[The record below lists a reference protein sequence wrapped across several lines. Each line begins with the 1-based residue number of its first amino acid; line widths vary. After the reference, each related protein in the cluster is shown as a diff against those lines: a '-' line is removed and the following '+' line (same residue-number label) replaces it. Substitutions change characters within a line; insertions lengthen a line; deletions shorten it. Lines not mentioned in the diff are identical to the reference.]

1 MNNNPNQPREFDAVL
16 GGEAPPPASGVVLG
30 GIEGVK
36 SRLKSSNFE
45 VKIAA
50 IEDAINYGDTGLDLV
65 IKTLNNSS
73 QQVQRFI
80 ARLLKRRG
88 GKKGKQALLDFNYNL
103 YFTKLEDWTR
113 EDFNPEVGIINPEGK
128 AYTIKLKED
137 ITTYKLFELENFQVF
152 LKNPKVSNVEALIC
166 QGWHGF
172 YSLNPIKGSSRSINA
187 LIDAQNQLSN
197 VKALFIGDGEY
208 KEYMKTRLE
217 LGDITQILYAYPQ
230 LEVLQVHACFWG
242 DSEVSKQVKHENLKT
257 LIIETANIS
266 NEAISQIG
274 KLVLPALE
282 YLELW
287 FGRRYEHSVNQVI
300 DSLLSILSGGS
311 SPNLTY
317 LGLRSS
323 EYADEIAFYV
333 TESLI
338 IKSLKVL
345 DLSMGNLTDKGV
357 DFLLKSPAVNKLHTL
372 NISNNCISSAMIEKI
387 SQLNCQVIAE
397 PQGDIEPYFG
407 YRYCAIYE

>member
-1 MNNNPNQPREFDAVL
+1 MSENQNQPREFDAVL
-16 GGEAPPPASGVVLG
+16 GGEAPPLNSSVVLG
-30 GIEGVK
+30 GIESVK

-50 IEDAINYGDTGLDLV
+50 LEDAINYGDAGLNLL
-65 IKTLNNSS
+65 IESLNNSS
-73 QQVQRFI
+73 QKMQYFI
-80 ARLLKRRG
+80 ARLLKQRG
-88 GKKGKQALLDFNYNL
+88 DKKGKQALLDLDYHL
-103 YFTKLEDWTR
+103 YFTKLENWAR
-113 EDFNPEVGIINPEGK
+113 EDFNPEVGIVNPEGK
-128 AYTIKLKED
+128 AYIIKLKED
-137 ITTYKLFELENFQVF
+137 ITAHKLFELENFQA
-152 LKNPKVSNVEALIC
+152 LLNSPKASDVEALIC

-172 YSLNPIKGSSRSINA
+172 YSLNPIEGSRRSINA

-197 VKALFIGDGEY
+197 IKALFIGDGEY
-208 KEYMKTRLE
+208 REYMKTRFE

-274 KLVLPALE
+274 KLILPALE

-338 IKSLKVL
+338 IESLKVL

-357 DFLLKSPAVNKLHTL
+357 EFLLNSPAVDKLHTL

-387 SQLNCQVIAE
+387 SELNCQVITE

>member
-1 MNNNPNQPREFDAVL
+1 MSEKQNQPREFDAVL
-16 GGEAPPPASGVVLG
+16 GGEAAPPTSGVVLG

-36 SRLKSSNFE
+36 SRLKNSNFE

-50 IEDAINYGDTGLDLV
+50 IEDAINYGDAGLYLV
-65 IKTLNNSS
+65 IETLNNSS

-88 GKKGKQALLDFNYNL
+88 GKKGKQALLDFDYHL
-103 YFTKLEDWTR
+103 YFTKLEDWIR
-113 EDFNPEVGIINPEGK
+113 EDFNPEVGIVNPEGK
-128 AYTIKLKED
+128 AYIIKLKED
-137 ITTYKLFELENFQVF
+137 ITTHKLFELENFQVF
-152 LKNPKVSNVEALIC
+152 LKSPKASDVEALIC

-172 YSLNPIKGSSRSINA
+172 YSLNPIKGNSRSINA

-197 VKALFIGDGEY
+197 IKALFIGDGEY
-208 KEYMKTRLE
+208 REYMKTRLS
-217 LGDITQILYAYPQ
+217 LGGITPILYAYPQ
-230 LEVLQVHACFWG
+230 LEVLQVHACLW
-242 DSEVSKQVKHENLKT
+242 DNSEVSKPLKHESLKT

-266 NEAISQIG
+266 NKAISEIG
-274 KLVLPALE
+274 KLILPALE

-287 FGRRYEHSVNQVI
+287 FGRGPEHSINQVI
-300 DSLLSILSGGS
+300 DSLLSIFSGGS

-357 DFLLKSPAVNKLHTL
+357 EFLLNSPAVDKLHTL

-387 SQLNCQVIAE
+387 SQLNCQVIVE

-407 YRYCAIYE
+407 YRYCALYE